1 MVAHAQAP
9 AETERPATL
18 PLPAIDALP
27 AALRARPQWVAV
39 RLVPK
44 GDGKLDKVPVDP
56 ASGRNADAGN
66 PATWGTVEAAHAA
79 ARRRGLGIG
88 YVFAEDDPFTGV
100 DKDGCRDPETGE
112 LTPDAF
118 ILLGRLATYAEASI
132 SGRGL
137 HAIAR
142 ATKPG
147 PRCRRRRG
155 DLEIYDRLRLFAF
168 SGAHL
173 TGTPRAVMD
182 RQAEVAALY
191 EDEFGEPEQLVARPA
206 PRPVATD
213 DATLIERARAA
224 RDDGRFD
231 RLWRGDDADHG
242 GNASDAD
249 YHFCR
254 SAAFWTGGDAARI
267 DAWYRASG
275 RTRPKWDERRG
286 ATTYGAMTIKAAVA
300 SQRTFYD
307 PEGRGDEG
315 CALVV
320 AEPAPAGGACENCAR
335 LREENRRLIAERRA
349 LLRAIANEKISNTGV
364 RLTGSAVAFEYAS
377 QVEQHFRRHP
387 NDPDFDGWVQMSRKQ
402 LTETTGHKPRRV
414 TNHLKELEEDG
425 FLEREQ
431 RPGEIRLV
439 NGDGEVY
446 NKPVDFLY
454 VRMKERRA
462 LDNLEALATLDP
474 GKEERRGGP
483 RECPKHPE
491 ADYIVDTTV
500 EKVERC
506 AVCEDELGRT
516 VDRHRSRP
524 LSRGTVRPPRATLW
538 DDDDEEDGGDED
550 WGEGHTGAECG
561 ANFDTLERDGNER
574 DEGDGTRDRI
584 HV

>member
-9 AETERPATL
+9 AETERPRSL

-27 AALRARPQWVAV
+27 AELRARPQWVAV

-66 PATWGTVEAAHAA
+66 PATWGTVEAAHAH
-79 ARRRGLGIG
+79 ARHRGLGIG
-88 YVFAEDDPFTGV
+88 YVFSEDDPFTGV

-132 SGRGL
+132 SGRGI

-173 TGTPRAVMD
+173 VGTPRAVMP
-182 RQAEVAALY
+182 RQAEVTAVY
-191 EDEFGEPEQLVARPA
+191 EDEFGEPELLVARPA

-213 DATLIERARAA
+213 DAALIERARAA

-286 ATTYGAMTIKAAVA
+286 ATTYGAMTIKAALA

-307 PEGRGDEG
+307 PEGRAGDACAPIEPTPAAGGCPG
-315 CALVV
+315 CAARDRTI
-320 AEPAPAGGACENCAR
+320 AELREWNQASAMSLQNKELKKGGRGAIGIAKVWTAHRERGDSIVDPKTGKLFVHLPLGEAGGEVGYSDDTMADVV
-335 LREENRRLIAERRA
+335 
-349 LLRAIANEKISNTGV
+349 NE
-364 RLTGSAVAFEYAS
+364 L
-377 QVEQHFRRHP
+377 H
-387 NDPDFDGWVQMSRKQ
+387 
-402 LTETTGHKPRRV
+402 GHKLLEKKRKYATVDKIDRETGEKTQKRVRRV
-414 TNHLKELEEDG
+414 YVHIPDESG
-425 FLEREQ
+425 PAFLRRGAAFDPQ
-431 RPGEIRLV
+431 
-439 NGDGEVY
+439 
-446 NKPVDFLY
+446 KP
-454 VRMKERRA
+454 
-462 LDNLEALATLDP
+462 P
-474 GKEERRGGP
+474 EERHGGY
-483 RECPKHPE
+483 RPKRCEEHPE
-491 ADYIVDTTV
+491 APIKVTTLRV
-500 EKVERC
+500 EECGVCEGEIARTEVKVEHYSPEGEPISLADFR
-506 AVCEDELGRT
+506 ARAGKPHLAGSYYENVTEGRVAGERT
-516 VDRHRSRP
+516 ESV
-524 LSRGTVRPPRATLW
+524 
-538 DDDDEEDGGDED
+538 EDGRKP
-550 WGEGHTGAECG
+550 HLAVY
-561 ANFDTLERDGNER
+561 DTSRNEV
-574 DEGDGTRDRI
+574 T
-584 HV
+584 